1 MEYNYQSRQKLV
13 EAYKGKWK
21 RKLIL
26 ASGDTKEAMEQMEK
40 FGQYRPEVT
49 SFLKGVEAKFSDGA
63 SLRLPNL
70 CGKNIKSWLT
80 FMRAKRSPRTF
91 IISLISLT
99 SFPIPTVF
107 TADRCVPNRICRAW
121 SMSSGCCMHAG

>member
-40 FGQYRPEVT
+40 FGQYRPEVNA
-49 SFLKGVEAKFSDGA
+49 FLKGVEAKFSDG
-63 SLRLPNL
+63 
-70 CGKNIKSWLT
+70 G
-80 FMRAKRSPRTF
+80 
-91 IISLISLT
+91 
-99 SFPIPTVF
+99 FPYAF
-107 TADRCVPNRICRAW
+107 RIYAEKV
-121 SMSSGCCMHAG
+121 

>member
-40 FGQYRPEVT
+40 FGQYRPEVN
-49 SFLKGVEAKFSDGA
+49 SFLKGVEAKFGDEGFLTPSGFM
-63 SLRLPNL
+63 R
-70 CGKNIKSWLT
+70 KNIKSWLT
-80 FMRAKRSPRTF
+80 FMRAKPSPRTF

>member
-1 MEYNYQSRQKLV
+1 MLPGIPKKL
-13 EAYKGKWK
+13 
-21 RKLIL
+21 
-26 ASGDTKEAMEQMEK
+26 MEQMEK
-40 FGQYRPEVT
+40 FRTVQAGSKRLLKRGGGEVWRR
-49 SFLKGVEAKFSDGA
+49 G
-63 SLRLPNL
+63 LPYAFRIYAEKKYKKL
-70 CGKNIKSWLT
+70 VDLYAGKA
-80 FMRAKRSPRTF
+80 FAEDF

>member
-40 FGQYRPEVT
+40 FGQYRPEVNA
-49 SFLKGVEAKFSDGA
+49 FLKGVEAKFGDG
-63 SLRLPNL
+63 
-70 CGKNIKSWLT
+70 GFLT
-80 FMRAKRSPRTF
+80 PSEFMRKKGWIKPGDMKLD
-91 IISLISLT
+91 I
-99 SFPIPTVF
+99 
-107 TADRCVPNRICRAW
+107 
-121 SMSSGCCMHAG
+121 